1 MSLRV
6 YVTLFHAKH
15 TCAKERSVNI
25 GDRFA
30 QELLF
35 FIGSK
40 CKFLT
45 MTFLETL
52 EFSINNSEK
61 IVKEDWNLELRRME
75 KDFIYT

>member
-1 MSLRV
+1 
-6 YVTLFHAKH
+6 
-15 TCAKERSVNI
+15 
-25 GDRFA
+25 
-30 QELLF
+30 
-35 FIGSK
+35 
-40 CKFLT
+40 